1 MNNMKRPILT
11 LFCALLSFGLLAQPS
26 ATPLPQLIKHDNGA
40 YVFYVDGK
48 PFTMLGGQSG
58 NSNNWPAMHENLF
71 NVMAQMHANT
81 LEVPIYWEEIE
92 PAEGKYRFDSIK
104 TIIDEAR
111 RHDIRLVLLWF
122 ATWKNGS
129 GHYMPEWMKLDS
141 KKYFNVVGKD
151 GRPIDSPSPHCTA
164 AMEKDAKAFAKVM
177 QFLKECDPC
186 HTVIMMQVQNE
197 PGTWDSV
204 RDYSQSVD
212 KLFRSAVPDALLKP
226 AILEELGAVA
236 KKGSWTEVFGDRAD
250 EYFHAW
256 HVARYIETVAAAGK
270 AVNPLP
276 MYVNVALRAPFGNPP
291 ATQYESGGA
300 TDNVIC
306 IYKAAAP
313 SIDLCAPDIYQ
324 RGDANYMKSVE
335 LYTRPDNCL
344 MVPET
349 GSQPKYLYEVIR
361 RGIGFSPFGV
371 DGGRELGSL
380 PLEYEMLG
388 PIVDKLA
395 IWRQEGRIYTAFE
408 PEDHATQRLDMGEW
422 EAILAF
428 GRARRSNVQ
437 GAPLPEGETAPAT
450 GHAML
455 VKIAPNEFYA
465 FGTNV
470 RFSFQ
475 PQGKDKGKA
484 WHFLRVEEGRFNEK
498 GEWVMRRVLNGDQTD
513 WTGPFVGSVPTAL
526 HIRVYARE
534 PRK

>member
-1 MNNMKRPILT
+1 
-11 LFCALLSFGLLAQPS
+11 
-26 ATPLPQLIKHDNGA
+26 
-40 YVFYVDGK
+40 
-48 PFTMLGGQSG
+48 
-58 NSNNWPAMHENLF
+58 
-71 NVMAQMHANT
+71 
-81 LEVPIYWEEIE
+81 
-92 PAEGKYRFDSIK
+92 
-104 TIIDEAR
+104 
-111 RHDIRLVLLWF
+111 
-122 ATWKNGS
+122 
-129 GHYMPEWMKLDS
+129 
-141 KKYFNVVGKD
+141 
-151 GRPIDSPSPHCTA
+151 
-164 AMEKDAKAFAKVM
+164 
-177 QFLKECDPC
+177 
-186 HTVIMMQVQNE
+186 
-197 PGTWDSV
+197 
-204 RDYSQSVD
+204 
-212 KLFRSAVPDALLKP
+212 
-226 AILEELGAVA
+226 
-236 KKGSWTEVFGDRAD
+236 
-250 EYFHAW
+250 
-256 HVARYIETVAAAGK
+256 
-270 AVNPLP
+270 
-276 MYVNVALRAPFGNPP
+276 
-291 ATQYESGGA
+291 
-300 TDNVIC
+300 
-306 IYKAAAP
+306 
-313 SIDLCAPDIYQ
+313 
-324 RGDANYMKSVE
+324 
-335 LYTRPDNCL
+335 

-513 WTGPFVGSVPTAL
+513 WTGPFVGPVPTAL